1 MPESLKFPVWG
12 IALTILLYC
21 LFCIL
26 GISGGYFFYNR
37 AHLVQ
42 EEKTKSDTLAVPKY
56 FEEHRRIDYNSEL
69 KVIKG
74 IVI

>member
-12 IALTILLYC
+12 IALTILIYC

-26 GISGGYFFYNR
+26 GILGGCFFYNR

-42 EEKTKSDTLAVPKY
+42 EETTKSDTLAVPKN
-56 FEEHRRIDYNSEL
+56 FEENRCIDYNSEL
-69 KVIKG
+69 KVVEG